1 MNVAVDTNAA
11 SVVEVTSPSLV
22 RVKAET
28 THKRPQSPQSH
39 SKEALIPDPTV
50 AQAEIVHRD
59 CPQRL
64 PTESCK
70 SAADDHPTIPLQYWA
85 RSRSGMKM
93 ATFTKG
99 NSKTES
105 HTARASAR

>member
-59 CPQRL
+59 CPQSL
-64 PTESCK
+64 
-70 SAADDHPTIPLQYWA
+70 
-85 RSRSGMKM
+85 
-93 ATFTKG
+93 
-99 NSKTES
+99 
-105 HTARASAR
+105 ARAPRTINLLYLSNIGRGQEVV